1 MPIETVRTLLQ
12 DGAAHGPAGRST
24 RNHRRVPLGEETGI
38 DVRGELASV
47 RIYAMQLGPAAL
59 GCP

>member
-1 MPIETVRTLLQ
+1 
-12 DGAAHGPAGRST
+12 
-24 RNHRRVPLGEETGI
+24 LGEETGI

>member
-1 MPIETVRTLLQ
+1 
-12 DGAAHGPAGRST
+12 
-24 RNHRRVPLGEETGI
+24 LGEETGI
-38 DVRGELASV
+38 DVCGELASV